1 MFIRNRQ
8 SLKAVGV
15 ALCFSYFGLSVS
27 SAAGPSL
34 LTSLDEARESSIAAT
49 QQGAKLAQDVPWQ
62 EATHRARAF
71 CCEAKPVPRS
81 CWMAGSLLSLRA
93 GGGPGTRMWSGD
105 STRAEQPTIN
115 LAIVIALAA
124 AVVVLIAK

>member
-1 MFIRNRQ
+1 MFIRNRH

-34 LTSLDEARESSIAAT
+34 LTSLDEARERSIAAT
-49 QQGAKLAQDVPWQ
+49 EQGAKLAQDGTV
-62 EATHRARAF
+62 
-71 CCEAKPVPRS
+71 
-81 CWMAGSLLSLRA
+81 AGSNAQSKGLLLRSKA
-93 GGGPGTRMWSGD
+93 GPAQLLDGEELAQLAVLAEEPGQDVVGGALNNQQLTY
-105 STRAEQPTIN
+105 
-115 LAIVIALAA
+115 IVIALAA